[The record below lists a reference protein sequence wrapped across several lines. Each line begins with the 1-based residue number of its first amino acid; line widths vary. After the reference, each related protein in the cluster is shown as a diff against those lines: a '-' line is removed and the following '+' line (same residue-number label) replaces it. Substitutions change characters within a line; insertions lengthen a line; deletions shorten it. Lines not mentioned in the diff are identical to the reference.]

1 MNKNG
6 CRNKKKIIDDIRLIY
21 KCCSLY
27 YEDNMSQQEISELL
41 QISRPSVARM
51 IKSGRSSGIVRIE
64 IKNPENLAFA
74 DMERELE
81 KKFGLEEVVIA
92 QSNTTEIGT
101 ENINEDLA
109 KETIKFLTR
118 IIEDREYIGV
128 TMGITLRN
136 LTRGNNSNVEKLKCT
151 FVPIVG
157 GIGESRYDI
166 HSNYIAMAFANLFKA
181 DCLQFFA
188 PLVFSKQNLLQ
199 NFLQEESMQGILK
212 SFNKITTVIMGIG
225 KTDKFHSTILKT
237 GYINEKLMDDFVNDG
252 AIGDIALQ
260 FFDKDGKT
268 EKFNAF
274 NKLISGMPIEKLKK
288 VRRRIGVST
297 GALKAKSVVG
307 AIRGG
312 FVNILIID
320 SDCAEALLNYKE

>member
-1 MNKNG
+1 MG
-6 CRNKKKIIDDIRLIY
+6 VDMKKIIDDIRLIY

-27 YEDNMSQQEISELL
+27 YEDNMSQQEISEVL

-51 IKSGRSSGIVRIE
+51 IKSGRSSGIVKIE
-64 IKNPENLAFA
+64 INNPDNLMFA

-81 KKFGLEEVVIA
+81 KRFGLEEVVIA
-92 QSNTTEIGT
+92 ASNSTEIGN
-101 ENINEDLA
+101 EFINENLSQEMA
-109 KETIKFLTR
+109 KFLMR
-118 IIEDREYIGV
+118 IVEDREYIGV
-128 TMGITLRN
+128 TMGTTLRN
-136 LTRGNNSNVEKLKCT
+136 LTRGNINNIEKLRCT
-151 FVPIVG
+151 FVPVVG

-181 DCLQFFA
+181 NCLQFFA
-188 PLVFSKQNLLQ
+188 PLVFSKQELLQ

-212 SFNKITTVIMGIG
+212 SFNKISTVIMGIG
-225 KTDKFHSTILKT
+225 RVSTIDSTILKT
-237 GYINEKLMDDFVNDG
+237 GYINEELFEEFCKSG

-260 FFDKDGKT
+260 FFDKDGNV
-268 EKFNAF
+268 EKFNKF
-274 NKLISGMPIEKLKK
+274 NKLVSGMPIDKLKK
-288 VRRRIGVST
+288 VRRRIGVT
-297 GALKAKSVVG
+297 IGAHKAKSVVG